1 MKACSEWK
9 AGVIVWPRTL
19 HSAIFAE
26 GDLEWMD
33 LVTVKPKAEL
43 LQAGIFYRQIYR
55 QNKERNGI
63 LK

>member
-1 MKACSEWK
+1 MKVCSEWK
-9 AGVIVWPRTL
+9 SGATVWPRTL
-19 HSAIFAE
+19 HLAIFAE

-33 LVTVKPKAEL
+33 LVTVKLKAEL
-43 LQAGIFYRQIYR
+43 LQVGIFYRQIYR